1 MDGAP
6 MRSIAISRDKAFT
19 CIYMDRDTHVFRAM
33 MDKFDFKLD
42 WFGNPSLTA
51 LPGGVRVKDD
61 QGCPPRQN
69 SCRPDMIWN
78 LGAIRTKD
86 GSVRRSIQEQGGGA
100 VVAPGE
106 RQCWLG
112 VKRDR
117 SFGADIGTMA

>member
-61 QGCPPRQN
+61 QGCV
-69 SCRPDMIWN
+69 
-78 LGAIRTKD
+78 
-86 GSVRRSIQEQGGGA
+86 GSIELSGRLAEDDQG
-100 VVAPGE
+100 VA
-106 RQCWLG
+106 
-112 VKRDR
+112 
-117 SFGADIGTMA
+117 